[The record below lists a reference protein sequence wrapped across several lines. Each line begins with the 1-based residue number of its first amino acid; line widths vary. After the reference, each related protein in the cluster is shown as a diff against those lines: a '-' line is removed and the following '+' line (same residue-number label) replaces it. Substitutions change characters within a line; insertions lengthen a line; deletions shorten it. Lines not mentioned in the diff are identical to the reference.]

1 MQPEGDVEEAEAEHG
16 LVMGRSR
23 SNMGGRVKN
32 SPGGLFSWNEC
43 ASLFKSQ
50 QLQEYCR
57 YCNDDMDMLYL

>member
-1 MQPEGDVEEAEAEHG
+1 MQPEGDVEEAEAEHD

-23 SNMGGRVKN
+23 SNMGVRVKN

-50 QLQEYCR
+50 QLQ
-57 YCNDDMDMLYL
+57 